1 MLGIALGA
9 SALALLLG
17 VLAISLGWRAA
28 ARAWAA
34 SVAWRP
40 LHMPPWI
47 AWPMRCMQLPGRR
60 VDRRLPAAIRV
71 LLQRRLVAAELGD
84 ELSAG
89 EWLAGALLLLAV
101 AVVAASLLMQ
111 LSAVLGSIA
120 LLAALPWTWLR
131 DRSRRRELEIL
142 RQLPFLLDALALAL
156 ESGSTL
162 SGALHSA
169 GAIMPDGALRR
180 ALRRLQSDLRA
191 GRQRGDAM
199 RAFADYVAMPAGRVL
214 AAAVIQAD
222 ASGGSLAQVLRAQAE
237 ARSHERFIRAERL
250 AMQAPV
256 KMLAPLVLCIFPCTF
271 MVLAFTIAVRLR
283 PELGGVP

>member
-9 SALALLLG
+9 SALALMLG

-34 SVAWRP
+34 SVAGRP

-47 AWPMRCMQLPGRR
+47 AWLMRCMQLPGRR

-101 AVVAASLLMQ
+101 AAVAASLLMQ

-199 RAFADYVAMPAGRVL
+199 RAFADHVAMPAGRVL

-283 PELGGVP
+283 PELGGAP